1 MQIITSE
8 HKPVVNQSFSPMR
21 DVQALGVFNREL

>member
-8 HKPVVNQSFSPMR
+8 HKLVNQSFFPMR